1 MLARIEWFSPI
12 TDVDI
17 GETLGLLHTIERV
30 KDLQLWNMDFEIDS
44 KTILD
49 TIYNTQQGV
58 SESNEIINNCVHMLF
73 TDLLNS
79 YVKFVRRQ
87 TNKVAHSLAK
97 AALLEAS
104 FCIHYNILSGFENIL
119 INEMH

>member
-1 MLARIEWFSPI
+1 
-12 TDVDI
+12 VDI

-104 FCIHYNILSGFENIL
+104 FCIHYNILSSFENIL